1 MQDGGSQGMDH
12 EQQHVLK
19 IRLEMKILG
28 PPWIYWIQSS
38 EGELSPAISF

>member
-28 PPWIYWIQSS
+28 PTLNLLNPK
-38 EGELSPAISF
+38 L